1 MGKQPRGVRNN
12 NPGNLRWGDPWQGLV
27 PAAKRTDKDFCQ
39 FVAPAWGIRAIAIT
53 LITYQD
59 KRRAKD
65 GSRIDSVSEMIER
78 WAPAI
83 ENDTDSYVRAVAS
96 ALGIGP
102 DVETV
107 NVHDYATLATLV
119 RAIIRHENGYQ
130 VPWSDRE
137 EDWYDAITLDEGLRL
152 AGVVKPAARKVPSP
166 VAVAATAGGSAA
178 VVEAIQQVQP
188 LLQATG
194 QVVNATAGWPQWLR
208 LIGALLVLASL
219 AAAGLAWW
227 RQHRAQRAVHA

>member
-1 MGKQPRGVRNN
+1 MDKPRGVRNN
-12 NPGNLRWGDPWQGLV
+12 NPGNLRWGSPWQGLLP
-27 PAAKRTDKDFCQ
+27 PAQRTDKDFCQ
-39 FVAPAWGIRAIAIT
+39 FTAPAWGIRAIAVA

-65 GSRIDSVSEMIER
+65 GSRIDTAREIIER
-78 WAPAI
+78 WAPAF

-96 ALGIGP
+96 ALGTGP
-102 DVETV
+102 DDETV
-107 NVHDYATLATLV
+107 NVHDYATMLALV
-119 RAIIRHENGYQ
+119 RAIIRHENGNP
-130 VPWSDRE
+130 VDWHDKPA
-137 EDWYDAITLDEGLRL
+137 DWYDDITLDEGLRL

-208 LIGALLVLASL
+208 LIGALLVLASI
-219 AAAGLAWW
+219 AAVGLAWW
-227 RQHRAQRAVHA
+227 RQRHALRAVHS

>member
-1 MGKQPRGVRNN
+1 MDKQPRGVRNN

-27 PAAKRTDKDFCQ
+27 PAAQRTDKDFCQ

-59 KRRAKD
+59 KHGLRTVLDVIA
-65 GSRIDSVSEMIER
+65 R
-78 WAPAI
+78 WAPPN
-83 ENDTDSYVRAVAS
+83 ENNTAAYIAAVA
-96 ALGIGP
+96 AATGVGMGATI
-102 DVETV
+102 
-107 NVHDYATLATLV
+107 NVHDYAVLAVLV
-119 RAIIRHENGYQ
+119 RAIIRHENGLT
-130 VPWSDRE
+130 PHSG
-137 EDWYDAITLDEGLRL
+137 DWYDAVTLDEGLRL

-219 AAAGLAWW
+219 AAAGIAWW
-227 RQHRAQRAVHA
+227 RQRRAQHAVHA

>member
-1 MGKQPRGVRNN
+1 MDKPRGVRNN
-12 NPGNLRWGDPWQGLV
+12 NPGNLRWGSPWQGLV
-27 PAAKRTDKDFCQ
+27 PAAQRTDKDLCQ
-39 FVAPAWGIRAIAIT
+39 FIAPAYGIRAIAVA

-65 GSRIDSVSEMIER
+65 GSRIDTAREIIER

-102 DVETV
+102 DDETV
-107 NVHDYATLATLV
+107 NVHDYSVMSTLV
-119 RAIIRHENGYQ
+119 RAIIRHENGNPVDWHDQ
-130 VPWSDRE
+130 AV
-137 EDWYDAITLDEGLRL
+137 DWYDAITLDEGLRM

-219 AAAGLAWW
+219 AAAGVAWW
-227 RQHRAQRAVHA
+227 RQRRAQRAVHA